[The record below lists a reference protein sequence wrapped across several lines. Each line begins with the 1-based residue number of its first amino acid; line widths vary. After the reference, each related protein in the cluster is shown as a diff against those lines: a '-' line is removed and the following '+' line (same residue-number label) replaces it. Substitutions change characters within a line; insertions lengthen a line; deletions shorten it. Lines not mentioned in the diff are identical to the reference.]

1 MALGF
6 QTQVVMRMNERNAPE
21 IAIETRNLSKRF
33 KDVQAVDSLYLGV
46 RKGEIYGFLGPNG
59 AGKTTTIKMIM
70 GLVRPTRGNIFI
82 NGRRVDDGSIEHRR
96 DIGYLPEQVAF
107 YRNLTP
113 VQTLNFF
120 CDLKGADK
128 SVVRQLIDDVGLTDA
143 IDRKVGTYS
152 KGMTQ
157 LLGIAQAMI
166 GSPSIYVFDEPVGG
180 LDARWVKVTRENI
193 RNLNKQGA
201 TVLFS
206 SHILSEVQ
214 ALCDRVAII
223 DKGRLLAE
231 DTVPNLSKRLHIMP
245 QLEMTVPGLGGRIPE
260 VVFDIPGVETADAEG
275 DRLVVTCGADA
286 RLDVI
291 TTLKEAGIDIRDFR
305 TIEPALEDAFVKM
318 ISGGVD

>member
-1 MALGF
+1 
-6 QTQVVMRMNERNAPE
+6 MNEHHNPE

-33 KDVQAVDSLYLGV
+33 KDVQAVDSLYMSV
-46 RKGEIYGFLGPNG
+46 KRGEIYGFLGPNG

-70 GLVRPTRGNIFI
+70 GLIQPTHGNIFL
-82 NGRRVDDGSIEHRR
+82 NGTRIDDGFDVEHRR
-96 DIGYLPEQVAF
+96 DTGYLPEQVAF

-120 CDLKGADK
+120 CELKGVDK
-128 SVVRQLIDDVGLTDA
+128 SIVVPLIEEVGLTDA

-152 KGMTQ
+152 KGMVQ

-166 GSPSIYVFDEPVGG
+166 GNPSIYIFDEPVGG
-180 LDARWVKVTRENI
+180 LDARWVKITRDKI

-223 DKGRLLAE
+223 DKGKLLAV
-231 DTVPNLSKRLHIMP
+231 DTVPNLSERLHIMP
-245 QLEMTVPGLGGRIPE
+245 QLEITVPGLGGKIPE
-260 VVFDIPGVETADAEG
+260 AVYNVPGVETVDAEG
-275 DRLVVTCGADA
+275 DKLLVTCDT
-286 RLDVI
+286 DVRMDVM
-291 TTLKEAGIDIRDFR
+291 TALKEAGVEIRDFR

-318 ISGGVD
+318 ISGGGD

>member
-1 MALGF
+1 
-6 QTQVVMRMNERNAPE
+6 MNEHHNPE

-33 KDVQAVDSLYLGV
+33 KDVQAVDSLYLSV
-46 RKGEIYGFLGPNG
+46 KRGEIYGFLGPNG

-70 GLVRPTRGNIFI
+70 GLVQPTRGNIFL
-82 NGRRVDDGSIEHRR
+82 NGIRIDDGFDVEHRR
-96 DIGYLPEQVAF
+96 DTGYLPEQVAF

-120 CDLKGADK
+120 CELKGVDK
-128 SVVRQLIDDVGLTDA
+128 SIVVPLIEEVGLTDA

-152 KGMTQ
+152 KGMVQ

-166 GSPSIYVFDEPVGG
+166 GNPSIYIFDEPVGG
-180 LDARWVKVTRENI
+180 LDARWVKVTRDKI

-223 DKGRLLAE
+223 DKGKLLAV
-231 DTVPNLSKRLHIMP
+231 DTVPNLSKGLHIKP
-245 QLEMTVPGLGGRIPE
+245 QLVITVPSLGGRVPE
-260 VVFDIPGVETADAEG
+260 AVHDIPGVEAADAEG
-275 DRLVVTCGADA
+275 DKLVVTCEADA
-286 RLDVI
+286 RMGVI
-291 TTLKEAGIDIRDFR
+291 TALKEAGIEIRDFR
-305 TIEPALEDAFVKM
+305 TIEPSLEDAFVKM
-318 ISGGVD
+318 ISGRD

>member
-1 MALGF
+1 
-6 QTQVVMRMNERNAPE
+6 MNEHHNPE

-33 KDVQAVDSLYLGV
+33 KDVQAVDSLYMEV
-46 RKGEIYGFLGPNG
+46 KRGEIYGFLGPNG

-70 GLVRPTRGNIFI
+70 GLIQPTHGNIFL
-82 NGRRVDDGSIEHRR
+82 NGIRIDDGFDVEHRR
-96 DIGYLPEQVAF
+96 DTGYLPEQVAF

-120 CDLKGADK
+120 CELKGADK
-128 SVVRQLIDDVGLTDA
+128 SIVLPLIEEVGLTDA

-152 KGMTQ
+152 KGMVQ

-166 GSPSIYVFDEPVGG
+166 GNPSVYIFDEPMGG
-180 LDARWVKVTRENI
+180 LDARWVKVTRDKI
-193 RNLNKQGA
+193 RNLNEQGA

-223 DKGRLLAE
+223 DNGKLLVV

-245 QLEMTVPGLGGRIPE
+245 QLEITVPGLGGRIPE
-260 VVFDIPGVETADAEG
+260 AVLNVPGVETADAEG
-275 DRLVVTCGADA
+275 DKLLVTCDTDA
-286 RLDVI
+286 RMDVI
-291 TTLKEAGIDIRDFR
+291 TALKEAGIEIRDFR
-305 TIEPALEDAFVKM
+305 TIEPSLEEAFVKM
-318 ISGGVD
+318 ISGGGD